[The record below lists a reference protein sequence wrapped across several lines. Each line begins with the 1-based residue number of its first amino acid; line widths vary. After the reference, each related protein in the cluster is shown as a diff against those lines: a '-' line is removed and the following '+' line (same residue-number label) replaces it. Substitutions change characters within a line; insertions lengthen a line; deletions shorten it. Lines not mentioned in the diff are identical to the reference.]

1 MEILANPRDS
11 YQVIN
16 DDTPSPSGGTSAAA
30 PLWAGIVGLLNDAR
44 FKAGLP
50 AMGFLNPWLYAV
62 GYKGLTDITMGGSV
76 GCNGVNGQT
85 GAKYNGSGI
94 IPYAT
99 WNATEGWDPV
109 TGLGVPNFGLL
120 VELALS
126 I

>member
-1 MEILANPRDS
+1 MRILANPRDS

-94 IPYAT
+94 ISYAT